1 MRHELQQFAKRLR
14 ETRLARGM
22 TQRELS
28 ALSGVPQAQLSRIE
42 AGEVDLRLSTLT
54 AVANALELEVV
65 LIPRKA
71 APAVGAVVRE
81 VERQTSSSPLAA
93 MQESAAP
100 AYSLEEDTDA
110 A

>member
-1 MRHELQQFAKRLR
+1 MRYELQQFAKQLR
-14 ETRLARGM
+14 EARLARGLS
-22 TQRELS
+22 QRELGER
-28 ALSGVPQAQLSRIE
+28 SGVPQAQLSRIE

-71 APAVGAVVRE
+71 APAVGALVRG
-81 VERQTSSSPLAA
+81 VEKQISSPPLI
-93 MQESAAP
+93 QPYESPPP

-110 A
+110 P